1 MVGLRTADIFL
12 QYGIL
17 AKGLASPLLNTF
29 NVSQAPNFGPAIA
42 LGMPL
47 KPLLVLAM
55 AAGSSIKQS
64 YWLLFVSREEM
75 PPANAILISVFNT
88 IFNSAN
94 SILSLTSAASAFT
107 PSLLTAADDNGA
119 SALLTLSSI
128 SYFVGLA
135 LEAVSEQQRKA
146 FKDNSKNAGK
156 LYTGGLF
163 GLARHINYAGYIIWR
178 SSYALASGGWVWG
191 ALVAAFF
198 SWDFANRAVPVLDKY
213 CASKVSTWRLSHDCL
228 PMIWDIGEC
237 SSQMLKFTDEF
248 TANSLLYSQI
258 LN

>member
-1 MVGLRTADIFL
+1 MAGKHDNIQRGVYRSSPLGTSLMVGLRTADIFL

-17 AKGLASPLLNTF
+17 AQGLAGPLLNTL
-29 NVSQAPNFGPAIA
+29 NVSQPPNFAPAIA
-42 LGMPL
+42 LGLPL
-47 KPLLVLAM
+47 KPLLILAM

-64 YWLLFVSREEM
+64 YWVVFVSKEEM

-88 IFNSAN
+88 VFNSAN
-94 SILSLTSAASAFT
+94 SILSLTTAASAFT
-107 PSLLTAADDNGA
+107 PSFLTATDDTGA
-119 SALLTLSSI
+119 SALLALSSI

-146 FKDNSKNAGK
+146 FKDNSKNTGK

-178 SSYALASGGWVWG
+178 SSYALASGGWIWG

-198 SWDFANRAVPVLDKY
+198 SWDFANRAVPVLDEY
-213 CASKVSTWRLSHDCL
+213 CASKVSPWCLSHDYL
-228 PMIWDIGEC
+228 P
-237 SSQMLKFTDEF
+237 LV
-248 TANSLLYSQI
+248 
-258 LN
+258 